1 MTEAEELKKM
11 KEDYLESVYFQK
23 VAGVLWKAPVK
34 SGINLFRSVSAQMD
48 IERFIEETE
57 FLIRREGGIVNTA
70 TGAIVYPPELAG
82 EAPKET
88 PKPTPITVV
97 NVPKAEPAPAEPEE
111 KPEEETPRNSR
122 SAEGLPK
129 EEAAVSEQEAK
140 EDLREEE
147 KPKEETRSEEPKEET
162 PEEKPKRKR
171 ATKAEMEERRRLKEL
186 ESQNP
191 KSGETTNV
199 VEQKVAP
206 EMEPEAP
213 TEEKPEEKKSEAEE
227 IKTEIPEEG
236 LPFDNL
242 DEDTTETYLAERL
255 QAVPLP
261 LIRRITVNGDR
272 YYYEVKDGKVSVYSS
287 ATTLIED
294 GYVDRS
300 KALTD
305 WVTEQRLLGK
315 DPSFESKKSADL
327 GTMMHYLYGL
337 YLKGQQ
343 IHLRPSYI
351 RDLIR
356 TSDLRIDEYMM
367 NLLLSDEKTVNILI
381 EDMLCLA
388 KFVKDYNVKPL
399 AIEKVL
405 RIENL
410 LRKVS
415 PELYESIKESLQE
428 DGSDVE
434 LGVASPL
441 DFLCEMEFTE
451 KVKGFHG
458 EVYKTKSG
466 EHNAGDPKETVK
478 EVTRKVIA
486 IVDFKSGGFKRS
498 GNFYPEHG
506 FQLELYRLMVEEN
519 FSEVFTRE
527 ELDGI
532 KLYNFMPKAI
542 SKTSAYYLKDQ
553 TGNPEVRRKAKVV
566 FAQGIINHAKKSRK
580 VRYFTGMLDYKA
592 EGINIDD
599 FVKEADLVKE
609 LERIHVK
616 QN

>member
-88 PKPTPITVV
+88 PKPTLITVV
-97 NVPKAEPAPAEPEE
+97 NVPKAEP
-111 KPEEETPRNSR
+111 
-122 SAEGLPK
+122 
-129 EEAAVSEQEAK
+129 VQ
-140 EDLREEE
+140 EE
-147 KPKEETRSEEPKEET
+147 KPKEETPKADQPVEEAPKEEVTPDPAPEVKEDPKTEEKPEAEVPSEEPKEST
-162 PEEKPKRKR
+162 PEVKPEKPKRKR
-171 ATKAEMEERRRLKEL
+171 ATKAEMEERKRKKETE
-186 ESQNP
+186 ESKTEESP
-191 KSGETTNV
+191 NV
-199 VEQKVAP
+199 VEQEVSP
-206 EMEPEAP
+206 EVEQESPSEEAP
-213 TEEKPEEKKSEAEE
+213 KEEEVKSEEA
-227 IKTEIPEEG
+227 KVEIPEEG
-236 LPFDNL
+236 LPFDSL
-242 DEDTTETYLAERL
+242 MEDTTETYLAERL

-410 LRKVS
+410 LKKVS
-415 PELYESIKESLQE
+415 PELYESIRESLREE
-428 DGSDVE
+428 DADVE

-478 EVTRKVIA
+478 EVTKKVIA

-527 ELDGI
+527 ELNGI

-592 EGINIDD
+592 EGINMED

>member
-57 FLIRREGGIVNTA
+57 FLIRREGGVVDIA

-88 PKPTPITVV
+88 PKTTPVTMVE
-97 NVPKAEPAPAEPEE
+97 VPKTEPAP
-111 KPEEETPRNSR
+111 
-122 SAEGLPK
+122 
-129 EEAAVSEQEAK
+129 
-140 EDLREEE
+140 EE
-147 KPKEETRSEEPKEET
+147 KPKEEIPKVDQPVKETPKEET
-162 PEEKPKRKR
+162 APEPIPEVKEEPKTEEEPETEASSGESQEPVQEVQPEKPKRKR
-171 ATKAEMEERRRLKEL
+171 ATKAEMEERRRKKEAE
-186 ESQNP
+186 ESKVE
-191 KSGETTNV
+191 KSPNV
-199 VEQKVAP
+199 VEQEVSP
-206 EMEPEAP
+206 EVEQELPSEEAP
-213 TEEKPEEKKSEAEE
+213 REEEVKNEEAKA
-227 IKTEIPEEG
+227 EIPEEG

-466 EHNAGDPKETVK
+466 EHNAGDPKETIK

-519 FSEVFTRE
+519 FGEVFSRE

-580 VRYFTGMLDYKA
+580 VRYFTGMLDYKS
-592 EGINIDD
+592 EGINMED

-609 LERIHVK
+609 LERIHIK